1 MLTLGWM
8 DIRLPWAP
16 ETRVYD
22 ISEFFLPCCDYETPE
37 IVELW
42 SDHWR
47 IEAEDND
54 RKLYYDDMPV
64 DWDDVG
70 ETLFFSREE
79 AERRVRELKSGE
91 DEGGNDLEKV

>member
-8 DIRLPWAP
+8 DIRLPWPP

-22 ISEFFLPCCDYETPE
+22 ISEFLLPCCDYETPE

-79 AERRVRELKSGE
+79 AERQVQALKSGE